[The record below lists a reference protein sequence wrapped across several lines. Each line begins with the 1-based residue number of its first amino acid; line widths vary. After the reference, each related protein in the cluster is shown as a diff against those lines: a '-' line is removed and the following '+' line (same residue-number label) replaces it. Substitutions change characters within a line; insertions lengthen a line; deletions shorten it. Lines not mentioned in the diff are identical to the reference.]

1 MVVSDLNAEVRAAL
15 LYGTACRMALSEPK
29 KAEKIWREAADRLCF
44 MTIID
49 NREADT
55 TIRFLWE
62 MARRRWHSETG
73 LPELDDTVLHQW
85 Y

>member
-1 MVVSDLNAEVRAAL
+1 
-15 LYGTACRMALSEPK
+15 MALSEPE
-29 KAEKIWREAADRLCF
+29 KAKRIWRAAADRLCF

-49 NREADT
+49 NREAGT

-62 MARRRWHSETG
+62 MARRRWHFETG
-73 LPELDDTVLHQW
+73 LPELDDTLLHQW